1 MATVIGRYVIIGNVR
16 GPRGLKGDPGD
27 PLNQAGWDYMK
38 ANFDALDGSDA
49 RAPIFGG
56 RDFGVNHVHSDSQG
70 YQTWLGSRDTDGG
83 PTDYAEF
90 HLRNR
95 LGIHDS
101 DGQFIGLTDSAFFY
115 SELRVDKNTLQ
126 VPAEVLNAWG
136 QRGGWGAGGGS
147 GLAKG
152 DRIID
157 SNGDLQIAFP
167 DVNSIPV
174 WGSSTMQLSGPFFEA
189 AFADTGATV
198 HGEGRSAERVEHTAA
213 RIGSYPA
220 LLTVTGGSIPASG
233 SVVVT
238 ASNMETMAA
247 LKPFTGWLN
256 GVHGTLSSTS
266 TEMTFA
272 RTTAGSA
279 VSVAADT
286 PFISELGQAYRN
298 GVPFL
303 NIGKNSLRTVGSSAK
318 VIEYTD
324 NTIKWFSPMI
334 KRVLVIGQF
343 VDSDQTPGG
352 LQDVE
357 VTAVNDYQR
366 AKYGD
371 WFFDLRAYLTS
382 SQVWADTGI
391 TPTSTDLQQQADGL
405 KPDSLSV
412 DAAHLNSTA
421 NTAFTTA
428 ARAHVNNLGWY

>member
-1 MATVIGRYVIIGNVR
+1 MAWVIIANVR
-16 GPRGLKGDPGD
+16 GPRGLKGDQGD

-38 ANFDALDGSDA
+38 ANYDALDGSDA

-56 RDFGVNHVHSDSQG
+56 RDSGVNHVHSDSQNFE
-70 YQTWLGSRDTDGG
+70 TWLGSRDTDGG
-83 PTDYAEF
+83 PTDYSEF

-115 SELRVDKNTLQ
+115 SELRVDKSTLQ
-126 VPAEVLNAWG
+126 VPADVLNAWG
-136 QRGGWGAGGGS
+136 NRAGWGGGS
-147 GLAKG
+147 GSGLAVG
-152 DRIID
+152 DMVLD
-157 SNGDLQIAFP
+157 SDGNPQLAFP
-167 DVNSIPV
+167 NVGSIAG
-174 WGSSTMQLSGPFFEA
+174 WGSSTMQLLGPFLEI
-189 AFADTGATV
+189 AFTDTGATV

-220 LLTVTGGSIPASG
+220 LLTVTGGNIPASG

-256 GVHGTLSSTS
+256 GVHGTLASTAS
-266 TEMTFA
+266 EITFTRA
-272 RTTAGSA
+272 TAGST
-279 VSVAADT
+279 VPVAPGT
-286 PFISELGQAYRN
+286 SFISELGQEYRN
-298 GVPFL
+298 GVVLL

-357 VTAVNDYQR
+357 VTAVNNHQR
-366 AKYGD
+366 SKYGQ
-371 WFFDLRAYLTS
+371 WFFDLRAYLTGT
-382 SQVWADTGI
+382 QVWADTGI

-405 KPDSLSV
+405 KPGSLSV

-421 NTAFTTA
+421 NTAVA
-428 ARAHVNNLGWY
+428 NAIRAHVNNLGWY